1 MHILY
6 ISPSS
11 IPSRAANTIH
21 VINQCESLSIKND
34 VSLICHTNFSNQ
46 REIYKYIKKD
56 FQLNFKNVRL
66 ITLPRFFNFGINFF
80 IALLAI
86 FNINKCKFDLIISRN
101 LYASFLFS
109 CILRKRIIYEIHL
122 LEFGFRKFIQYQA
135 LKSKYTKTITIS
147 SKLKYHLQIHH
158 NLKLEKNL
166 ILHDAAKNLLIKN
179 KSCEQYKSQLL
190 KDRFKIDK
198 EKYRATVGYFGHLYK
213 GRGIE
218 IIEGIALLNPDINF
232 IVAGGNAELITKKRV
247 ENKLKNLNFV
257 GFLSYIESRKVMN
270 ICDILLMPYQKKVF
284 LSREIHD
291 TSKWMSPM
299 KMFEYLSCNVPLI
312 SSNLPVLREVL
323 EDEKNCILVECDNV
337 KKWSEQVNR
346 VLNNKDLSKY
356 LATNGFK
363 DFIEKYTWD
372 KRAEEIIAFGMKK

>member
-1 MHILY
+1 MNILY

-21 VINQCESLSIKND
+21 VINQCESLSLTNN
-34 VSLICHTNFSNQ
+34 VTLICHTNFTNKK
-46 REIYKYIKKD
+46 EIYKYIKKD
-56 FQLNFKNVRL
+56 FQLNFKNVRI
-66 ITLPRFFNFGINFF
+66 ITLPRFFNSGINFF

-86 FNINKCKFDLIISRN
+86 FNVQKSKFDLIISRN

-109 CILRKRIIYEIHL
+109 CILKKRIVYEIHL

-158 NLKLEKNL
+158 NLKLENNL
-166 ILHDAAKNLLIKN
+166 ILHDAAKNLLIANNNNDK
-179 KSCEQYKSQLL
+179 YKSKLL
-190 KDRFKIDK
+190 KDKFKIDK
-198 EKYRATVGYFGHLYK
+198 AKFRATVGYFGHLYK

-218 IIEGIALLNPDINF
+218 VIEGIALLNPDINF
-232 IVAGGNAELITKKRV
+232 LVAGGNNELITRKKV

-257 GFLSYIESRKVMN
+257 GYLSYIESRKVMM

-284 LSREIHD
+284 LSKEIYD

-299 KMFEYLSCNVPLI
+299 KMFEYLSCKVPLI

-323 EDEKNCILVECDNV
+323 EDEKNCILVECNNI
-337 KKWSEQVNR
+337 KEWSKQVNR

-356 LATNGFK
+356 LANNGFK
-363 DFIEKYTWD
+363 GFIEKYTWD
-372 KRAEEIIAFGMKK
+372 KRAEKIIAFGIKK